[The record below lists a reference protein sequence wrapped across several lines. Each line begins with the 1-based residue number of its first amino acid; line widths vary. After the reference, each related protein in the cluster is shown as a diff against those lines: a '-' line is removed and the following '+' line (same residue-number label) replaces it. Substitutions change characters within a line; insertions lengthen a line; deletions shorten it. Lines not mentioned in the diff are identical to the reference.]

1 MWSKND
7 FGNAWFMWLAPAFH
21 QAPRPLV
28 AERHARSSLN
38 PRFISVLARVKG
50 CLHWRHSRPLN
61 LRLIDKVG
69 IEQVVADL
77 RARGEI

>member
-1 MWSKND
+1 VSHANNKRSVASCNLHYRRFWVEGENRWVRLRIS
-7 FGNAWFMWLAPAFH
+7 NAA
-21 QAPRPLV
+21 
-28 AERHARSSLN
+28 
-38 PRFISVLARVKG
+38 
-50 CLHWRHSRPLN
+50 